1 MKKISIF
8 LSAFFLLLINS
19 CTNLISLGT
28 INFFLEERA
37 SFVDPNYSTNSI
49 SGERRTVIV
58 NGLPKLKKESYF
70 FVGWREYINGQ
81 YSMIQTKIITDYN

>member
-28 INFFLEERA
+28 INFFLEEGA

-49 SGERRTVIV
+49 SGESNTVII
-58 NGLPKLKKESYF
+58 NGLPKLKKEGYF
-70 FVGWREYINGQ
+70 FVAWREYINGQ

>member
-8 LSAFFLLLINS
+8 LFAFFLLLINS

-49 SGERRTVIV
+49 SGESNTVI
-58 NGLPKLKKESYF
+58 NGLPKLKKEGYF
-70 FVGWREYINGQ
+70 LTFLYTNIFFFHP
-81 YSMIQTKIITDYN
+81 SF